1 MGTNVTEPSGAELA
15 TAEHAH
21 FRLIVET
28 IPEVFY
34 LTDAERRMLY
44 LSPACESLWGY

>member
-1 MGTNVTEPSGAELA
+1 MGPHVTEPSGAELA
-15 TAEHAH
+15 GAEHAH
-21 FRLIVET
+21 FQLIVET

-44 LSPACESLWGY
+44 VSPAFESLWG